1 MANKTDNS
9 SQRRTKVARLID
21 EHGFG
26 DIGIELERRWTA
38 EGDERMSLRDLA
50 DYFNRRLLATAM
62 EEHGMQPLDGEVENV
77 YRLLTA
83 NDVSDA
89 DRTRVRRR
97 LEREGVDVDSLSDDF
112 VSYQAVRTYLRKDRG
127 AAYETDDR
135 DRTTVEA
142 DNLQRLRGRV
152 SAIMESK
159 MDQLR
164 DGGHL
169 SLGEFR
175 TFVELRVHCQECNR
189 QFEVGELL
197 ERGGCD
203 CTDSR
208 PT

>member
-1 MANKTDNS
+1 MANETDNS

-50 DYFNRRLLATAM
+50 DYLNRRLLATAM

-97 LEREGVDVDSLSDDF
+97 LEREVLTSTRYPTTSSLIRPSGHT
-112 VSYQAVRTYLRKDRG
+112 SGRTAVRRTRPATGTGRLSKRITSSSSR
-127 AAYETDDR
+127 AACR
-135 DRTTVEA
+135 RSWRA
-142 DNLQRLRGRV
+142 R
-152 SAIMESK
+152 
-159 MDQLR
+159 
-164 DGGHL
+164 
-169 SLGEFR
+169 
-175 TFVELRVHCQECNR
+175 
-189 QFEVGELL
+189 
-197 ERGGCD
+197 
-203 CTDSR
+203 
-208 PT
+208 